1 MRDIQTIKK
10 EIQNNKTYNQVLE
23 ESLGGVMYNIRNKGK
38 YQDQELFSLIDELEG
53 KTDYLD
59 GIMQG
64 AIKFIEEGR
73 E

>member
-10 EIQNNKTYNQVLE
+10 EIQNNKTYNQVLQ